1 MPQYPNILVIGGTG
15 FLGYHAV
22 RLFLRCSYHVTILA
36 LPPLPAEGLFPAGV
50 TITLADVNALSDAE
64 VINLFTGQDALV
76 FAAGADDRTTP
87 KRPAYTFF
95 QHANVV
101 VPARLFRLAQQ
112 AGVRRGVVLCSY
124 FTFFARTWP
133 DLHLD
138 THHPYIRSRLEQEE
152 ACLRASHPALELM
165 ILQLPYIFGS
175 MPGRIPLWAPLI
187 GYLSSSYPLFYPRG
201 GTNCVAVEQVAEAIL
216 GAVERGKGGERYLV
230 GDENLSWEE
239 LLTRLGRLLNKPKRV
254 HTLPDA
260 LVRLA
265 AGGVRLWHQMQ
276 GRESGLDPVHFIR
289 MQTAHTFFDPA
300 PAQQALGF
308 SGGGLDQALADTV
321 AACLMAAAG

>member
-1 MPQYPNILVIGGTG
+1 MLQYPNILFIGGTG

-22 RLFLRCSYHVTILA
+22 RLFLNCGYHITLLA
-36 LPPLPAEGLFPAGV
+36 LPPLPVVDLFPADV
-50 TITLADVNALSDAE
+50 TITLADVNALSDTE
-64 VINLFTGQDALV
+64 LINLFTGQDALV

-87 KRPAYTFF
+87 SRPAYTFF
-95 QHANVV
+95 HHANVE

-112 AGVRRGVVLCSY
+112 AGVRRGVVLSSY
-124 FTFFARTWP
+124 FTFFARSWP

-187 GYLSSSYPLFYPRG
+187 RYLSSSLPLFYTRG
-201 GTNCVAVEQVAEAIL
+201 GTNCVAVEHVAEAIF
-216 GAVERGKGGERYLV
+216 GAVERGKGGQRYLI
-230 GDENLSWEE
+230 GDENLTWVE
-239 LLTRLGRLLNKPKRV
+239 LLTRLGHRLNKPKRV

-265 AGGVRLWHQMQ
+265 ARGVRIRHRIQ
-276 GRESGLDPVHFIR
+276 GREAGLDPVQFIR
-289 MQTAHTFFDPA
+289 MQTANTFFDPA
-300 PAQQALGF
+300 PARQALGF
-308 SGGGLDQALADTV
+308 SGGGLDQAFADTV
-321 AACLMAAAG
+321 AACLRAAE